1 MRIFWKKLE
10 KLNAEDF
17 RLEVEKECCKQGLP
31 KLEVVEERFGS
42 IKLRVSLTHNARIEL
57 YFNEDTETI
66 TSALVVNEKRIFGI
80 NGYPR
85 VGRWHLHPEENVQRH
100 MRIKPMTIKRIIK
113 EYVKAI
119 GKLKIKRI

>member
-1 MRIFWKKLE
+1 LKKFWQKLE
-10 KLNAEDF
+10 KLKVEDF
-17 RLEVEKECCKQGLP
+17 RLEVEKECRKQGLP

-66 TSALVVNEKRIFGI
+66 TSALVVNEKRVFGI

-85 VGRWHLHPEENVQRH
+85 AGQWHLHPKGNVQRH
-100 MRIKPMTIKRIIK
+100 VRIKPMTIKRIIK
-113 EYVKAI
+113 EYSKAI
-119 GKLKIKRI
+119 SKLKIKRM